1 MAEIYNPFGGGFA
14 APPTDNDISFAAT
27 ELYEGAER
35 AEHEHEHEN
44 AGAPEGGM
52 IAEALSVID
61 SQSRTIQKLMALL
74 TGDGPA
80 AGDMG

>member
-1 MAEIYNPFGGGFA
+1 MAKIYNPWQQPA
-14 APPTDNDISFAAT
+14 TDNDISFAA
-27 ELYEGAER
+27 EEFSEG
-35 AEHEHEHEN
+35 AEHEHEHEQQGES
-44 AGAPEGGM
+44 AGRPNGQLL
-52 IAEALSVID
+52 AEALSVID

>member
-1 MAEIYNPFGGGFA
+1 MAEIYNPWQQ
-14 APPTDNDISFAAT
+14 PTTDNDISFVA
-27 ELYEGAER
+27 EEFSEG
-35 AEHEHEHEN
+35 AEHEHEHS

-52 IAEALSVID
+52 LAEALSVID

>member
-1 MAEIYNPFGGGFA
+1 MAEIYSPFGGGFA
-14 APPTDNDISFAAT
+14 APPADSDISFAAT
-27 ELYEGAER
+27 EYAQGESAD
-35 AEHEHEHEN
+35 
-44 AGAPEGGM
+44 APEGGM

>member
-1 MAEIYNPFGGGFA
+1 MAEIYNPWQQ
-14 APPTDNDISFAAT
+14 PSTDNDISFVV
-27 ELYEGAER
+27 EEFSEGES
-35 AEHEHEHEN
+35 AEHES
-44 AGAPEGGM
+44 ADAPEGELL
-52 IAEALSVID
+52 AEALSVID

>member
-27 ELYEGAER
+27 ELYEGDEG
-35 AEHEHEHEN
+35 AEHEHESDD
-44 AGAPEGGM
+44 APEGDM